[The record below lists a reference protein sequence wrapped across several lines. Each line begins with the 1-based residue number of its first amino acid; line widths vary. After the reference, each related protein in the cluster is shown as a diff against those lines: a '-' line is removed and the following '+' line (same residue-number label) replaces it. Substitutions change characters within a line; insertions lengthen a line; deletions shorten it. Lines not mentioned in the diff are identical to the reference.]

1 MRYPRE
7 HKEETRQRIVRA
19 AAKRFRRRGT
29 EGAAIGS
36 LMKDLQLTHGGFY
49 RHFNSKDELFGE
61 AFTLA
66 LQDVR
71 ERFAPAVRQARKG
84 EELKAVIESY
94 LSLDHCE
101 QPENGCPVACLATE
115 IARRPRG
122 ARATFLSAVR
132 NHLSVL
138 APLFPGATEEQRLQQ
153 AQILFSGMA
162 GTLTLARAATDLTE
176 KQRILDAARVFY
188 LRAAGY

>member
-7 HKEETRQRIVRA
+7 HKEQTRQRIVRA

-36 LMKDLQLTHGGFY
+36 LMKDLQLTQ
-49 RHFNSKDELFGE
+49 

-71 ERFAPAVRQARKG
+71 ERFAPAVKQARKG

-101 QPENGCPVACLATE
+101 HPESGCPVACLATE
-115 IARRPRG
+115 IARRPRS
-122 ARATFLSAVR
+122 ARAVFLGAVKH
-132 NHLSVL
+132 HLAVV
-138 APLFPGATEEQRLQQ
+138 APMFPGATEEQRLLQ

-162 GTLTLARAATDLTE
+162 GTLTVARAATDVAE
-176 KQRILDAARVFY
+176 KARMLEAARAFY